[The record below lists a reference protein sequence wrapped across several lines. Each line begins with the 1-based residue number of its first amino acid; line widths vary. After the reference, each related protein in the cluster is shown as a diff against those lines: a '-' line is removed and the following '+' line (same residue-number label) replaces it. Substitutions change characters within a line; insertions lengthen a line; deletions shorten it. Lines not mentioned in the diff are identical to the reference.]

1 MTIRELMDS
10 GRLYAATGEG
20 FPEEQL
26 RCKEL
31 VYEFNRAHPRDEETR
46 QKILRELL
54 GDMGETVWIEPPFH
68 LEFGYRTHIGSF
80 FYANFNLVIVDDVDV
95 YIGDYVMIA
104 PNVTITATGH
114 PVHPDLRIH
123 GEQFSLPVHI
133 QDQQQCCHPARCYH
147 WKKFRHRSRQRGNSR
162 YPSGCCGCGQ
172 PLPGSSSHHPAGQGI
187 LLQKPPGQRLNPA

>member
-31 VYEFNRAHPRDEETR
+31 VYEFNRAHPRDEQTR

-133 QDQQQCCHPARCYH
+133 QDHVWIGSNAVI
-147 WKKFRHRSRQRGNSR
+147 
-162 YPSGCCGCGQ
+162 
-172 PLPGSSSHHPAGQGI
+172 LPGVTIGKNSVIGAGSVVTHDI
-187 LLQKPPGQRLNPA
+187 PPDVVAVGSPCRVLRPITQRDREFYYKNRRVND